1 MKTAK
6 DSRGME
12 KGGRLRTET
21 DGRRRSGVEE
31 GKVEEWFTCIASIA
45 PAQGQGVCET
55 EDQTGSGPPSFQFP
69 APCPLSLSLYSR
81 LLLSSQPLPA
91 SLLFRSTAW
100 ILRHDETVSLSVT
113 LRLRSWI
120 CWRVGWIRLGG
131 YYRFS
136 DVRGW
141 RRFHLF
147 RYEGTYIYIY
157 VFKENW
163 RSGRVIVHIDKVNAL
178 ALHPFHPI
186 S

>member
-1 MKTAK
+1 MLALRRLKARESARPRT
-6 DSRGME
+6 RP
-12 KGGRLRTET
+12 GRDLL
-21 DGRRRSGVEE
+21 
-31 GKVEEWFTCIASIA
+31 
-45 PAQGQGVCET
+45 
-55 EDQTGSGPPSFQFP
+55 PSSFLHP
-69 APCPLSLSLYSR
+69 VLSLSLSTR
-81 LLLSSQPLPA
+81 VFFFHPNLFQLLS
-91 SLLFRSTAW
+91 FFVAW
-100 ILRHDETVSLSVT
+100 RVDLALRHDETVSLSVT

-157 VFKENW
+157 IYVFKENW

>member
-1 MKTAK
+1 MLALRRLKARESARPRT
-6 DSRGME
+6 RP
-12 KGGRLRTET
+12 GRDLL
-21 DGRRRSGVEE
+21 
-31 GKVEEWFTCIASIA
+31 
-45 PAQGQGVCET
+45 
-55 EDQTGSGPPSFQFP
+55 PSSFLHP
-69 APCPLSLSLYSR
+69 VLSLSLSTHVFFFFHPN
-81 LLLSSQPLPA
+81 LFQLLSFFVARRVDLA
-91 SLLFRSTAW
+91 
-100 ILRHDETVSLSVT
+100 LRHDKTLSLSVT

-147 RYEGTYIYIY
+147 RYEGTYIY